1 MEKRLV
7 LVADDNESIR
17 ELYSTALSL
26 VGIEAITASSGA
38 QAIAIALEKHPDVI
52 LMDIMM
58 PGIDGH
64 ETVEKI
70 RADSWGKSAKI
81 IYLTNLSEP
90 TDVAKAFAQ
99 KPEEYIIKAHTDVK
113 EVVNKV
119 RTALYQS

>member
-7 LVADDNESIR
+7 LIADDDESIR
-17 ELYSTALSL
+17 QLYTTALSL
-26 VGIEAITASSGA
+26 VGIEVLAASNGA
-38 QAIAIALEKHPDVI
+38 QAIALALEKHPDVI

-58 PGIDGH
+58 PGMDGH

-70 RADSWGKSAKI
+70 RADAWGKSAKI

-90 TDVAKAFAQ
+90 TDIAKAYAQ

-119 RTALYQS
+119 RIALYQS